1 MIAANPDIV
10 AKFQAGK
17 TSVIGALVGQVMRET
32 QGRANPGVV
41 KDLLARAAA
50 ANQSG

>member
-1 MIAANPDIV
+1 
-10 AKFQAGK
+10 
-17 TSVIGALVGQVMRET
+17 MRET